1 MTGQPLAS
9 KLLHQAIL
17 MGTVVSFHSS
27 FGLGRTGSDDL
38 DSQALAHPAK
48 LRPRYL
54 PSQTLSFRRL
64 PLVDILA
71 IGVQRLRHPIL
82 VDPGSQH
89 SHRCPDRLL
98 PSQSAQD
105 GTAGI
110 IHHVHET
117 ALGASSFPPS
127 MEAAVQLHQFAKVR
141 LARSSLAKSL
151 AFSVPRP

>member
-1 MTGQPLAS
+1 MTGQPFAS
-9 KLLHQAIL
+9 YLLDPAIL
-17 MGTVVSFHSS
+17 MGTVIYFHSS

-48 LRPRYL
+48 LRPRHL

-64 PLVDILA
+64 PLVDILP

-82 VDPGSQH
+82 LDPSSQH

-105 GTAGI
+105 GTGGI

-117 ALGASSFPPS
+117 ALGTSSFQPI
-127 MEAAVQLHQFAKVR
+127 MEAAV
-141 LARSSLAKSL
+141 
-151 AFSVPRP
+151 